1 MKSTERHELKKSE
14 MEKFLENA
22 QNFFQVHGTKI
33 LGAVVV
39 IAAIFVAFWYINNN
53 AKVARQQALE
63 QLMSIQS
70 GQSANAKP
78 DDLRIIAQE
87 TSDDKV
93 AALAWKLYGDAL
105 YNQTLTDEKANV
117 QELLNRAED
126 AYKTVVDQYAG
137 ETVVA
142 AGAKLGLAAIYED
155 QGKWN
160 QAAQIYQQVAGDA
173 QLASTGLPE
182 VAKSKET
189 SLAAVEK
196 STKMPMPTSQPA
208 TTQTKPAATK
218 TTGLAK

>member
-14 MEKFLENA
+14 MEKLLESA
-22 QNFFQVHGTKI
+22 QAFFQVHGTKI
-33 LGAVVV
+33 LGAVIIVAVV
-39 IAAIFVAFWYINNN
+39 FGAFWYINNN

-105 YNQTLTDEKANV
+105 YNQTLTDEKAKV
-117 QELLNRAED
+117 QELLIQAEQ
-126 AYKTVVDQYAG
+126 AYKTVVDKYAG
-137 ETVVA
+137 EAVVA

-182 VAKSKET
+182 IAKAKET
-189 SLAAVEK
+189 SLASVEK
-196 STKMPMPTSQPA
+196 SAKSPMPTSQPA
-208 TTQTKPAATK
+208 TTQTKPATSA

>member
-1 MKSTERHELKKSE
+1 
-14 MEKFLENA
+14 MEKLLESA
-22 QNFFQVHGTKI
+22 QAFFQVHGTKI

-39 IAAIFVAFWYINNN
+39 VAVVFAAFWYINNN

-105 YNQTLTDEKANV
+105 YNQTLTDEKAKV
-117 QELLNRAED
+117 QELLIQAEQ
-126 AYKTVVDQYAG
+126 AYKTVVDKYTG

-155 QGKWN
+155 QG
-160 QAAQIYQQVAGDA
+160 AQIYQQVAGDA

-182 VAKSKET
+182 IAKAKET
-189 SLAAVEK
+189 SLASVEK
-196 STKMPMPTSQPA
+196 SAKSPMPTSQPA
-208 TTQTKPAATK
+208 TTQTKPAASA